1 MGFLHTGI
9 PLPSLFPKGWSII
22 MIDLNHYNRPLNKY
36 NLFLLC
42 LLEQDREKDAF
53 RVPFPQP
60 IKRSQWKILRQGML
74 NSSTLSQHFV

>member
-22 MIDLNHYNRPLNKY
+22 MIDLKDC
-36 NLFLLC
+36 LFLLC
-42 LLEQDREKDAF
+42 LQEQDREKDAF